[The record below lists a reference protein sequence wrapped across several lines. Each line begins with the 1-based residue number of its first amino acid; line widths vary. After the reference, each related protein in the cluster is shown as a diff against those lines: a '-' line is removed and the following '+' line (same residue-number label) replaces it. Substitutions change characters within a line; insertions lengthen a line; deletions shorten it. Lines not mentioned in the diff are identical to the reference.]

1 MGWTKREEI
10 NLPSSR
16 NMIREGKAD
25 RLQKG
30 KKKKKKDNPTQNSE
44 EKDMKDRIWERK
56 DLSSMDYFVL
66 CAKAKNTREA
76 LTETVS
82 APLLFRRQSA
92 GASAEMCI
100 FSIHCNRNIRIV
112 SLMN

>member
-30 KKKKKKDNPTQNSE
+30 KKKKKKTTQH
-44 EKDMKDRIWERK
+44 KTLKKRI
-56 DLSSMDYFVL
+56 
-66 CAKAKNTREA
+66 
-76 LTETVS
+76 
-82 APLLFRRQSA
+82 
-92 GASAEMCI
+92 
-100 FSIHCNRNIRIV
+100 
-112 SLMN
+112 